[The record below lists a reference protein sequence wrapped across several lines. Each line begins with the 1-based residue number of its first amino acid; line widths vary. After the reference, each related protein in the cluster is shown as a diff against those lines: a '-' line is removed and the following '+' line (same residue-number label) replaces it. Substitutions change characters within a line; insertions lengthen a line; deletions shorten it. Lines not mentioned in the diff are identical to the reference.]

1 MCSVMIPPSSGPIA
15 RAIAETPAQIPIAV
29 PRSRAWNVAEM
40 IDSVAGIIS
49 AAPTPWT
56 PRAAISSVAPDER
69 PQASEESVKT
79 IRPIVKIS
87 RRPSRSP
94 SFPPVSSSE
103 AKLRAEAATVHS
115 SSDVLIPRSA
125 LIAGSA
131 TFTTVLSS
139 MIMKRAKQSAP
150 NVHQRRFSSAKIF
163 ARTAPP
169 TGRKLACTR
178 LALTSQ
184 SVKVTLAGVEV
195 IWRPDQEARERTN
208 ALRLARKL
216 GFDDYAS
223 LVRFSQDE
231 PERFWPAAIED
242 MELEFSR
249 PWDAVVDES
258 RGPEWATWFVGGRLN
273 LAWNCVHRWAQ
284 GERADAPAAV
294 WQSEDG
300 QRRSLTYREV
310 SAEVTRLAEALARL
324 GVEPGDRVALFLPMS
339 PEVAIAS
346 HACAHLGA
354 IQVPIFSGF
363 AAPAIAARLQHSEAK
378 VVVTAD
384 GSLRRGR
391 EVPMKELVDE
401 AVRESPSVEHVVV
414 WQRLGNG
421 AAMQAG
427 RDVFWSDAVAGSPGE
442 LEPLE
447 VDSEHPYLLTYT
459 SGTTGLPKGVL
470 HVQGGFLVSI
480 TREVAYQADA
490 RPEDVIHFVTD
501 MGWIMGPWEVV
512 GGMALGCTIVFAEGA
527 PDWPAADR
535 LWGLVDSE
543 RVSIL
548 GLSPTLVRALIPH
561 GAELVERHD
570 VSPLRV
576 LVTTGEP
583 WNPEPYRWLFEHVGG
598 GRCPIINCSG
608 GTEVGACFLSP
619 TPAVPIKACSLGG
632 PALGMAMDVV
642 DADGLS
648 VRGEV
653 GELVCR
659 RPFPGM
665 TRGFWGDPERYLD
678 TYWRRLPGIWVHGD
692 WAFVD
697 DEGFWFLHGRSDDTL
712 NIAGKRLGPSELES
726 AVVAHPAV
734 AEAAAV
740 GVPHEVKGEVAWVF
754 CALVPGVE
762 PSDELAAEL
771 RGLAAD
777 ELGKA
782 FAPERVLFVS
792 ALPKTRS
799 AKIVRRAVRAKALGT
814 DPGDLSSLENPETLE
829 EIEHVATN

>member
-1 MCSVMIPPSSGPIA
+1 MEPL
-15 RAIAETPAQIPIAV
+15 
-29 PRSRAWNVAEM
+29 
-40 IDSVAGIIS
+40 
-49 AAPTPWT
+49 WT
-56 PRAAISSVAPDER
+56 P
-69 PQASEESVKT
+69 SEEV
-79 IRPIVKIS
+79 
-87 RRPSRSP
+87 
-94 SFPPVSSSE
+94 
-103 AKLRAEAATVHS
+103 
-115 SSDVLIPRSA
+115 
-125 LIAGSA
+125 
-131 TFTTVLSS
+131 
-139 MIMKRAKQSAP
+139 
-150 NVHQRRFSSAKIF
+150 
-163 ARTAPP
+163 
-169 TGRKLACTR
+169 
-178 LALTSQ
+178 
-184 SVKVTLAGVEV
+184 
-195 IWRPDQEARERTN
+195 RERSN

-216 GFDDYAS
+216 GFEEYAS
-223 LVRFSQDE
+223 LVRFSAEE

-242 MELEFSR
+242 MGLEFAR
-249 PWDAVVDES
+249 RWDAVVDES

-273 LAWNCVHRWAQ
+273 LAWNCVHRWAR
-284 GERADAPAAV
+284 GPRADAAAAV
-294 WQSEDG
+294 WQGEDG
-300 QRRSLTYREV
+300 TRRSVSYREL
-310 SAEVTRLAEALARL
+310 SEEVTRLAEALAAL
-324 GVEPGDRVALFLPMS
+324 GVEAGDRVAIFLPMS

-354 IQVPIFSGF
+354 VQVPVFSGF
-363 AAPAIAARLQHSEAK
+363 AAPAIAARLQHSQAK

-401 AVRESPSVEHVVV
+401 AVAQSPSVEHVVV
-414 WQRLGNG
+414 WRRLGREVP
-421 AAMQAG
+421 MQPG
-427 RDVFWSDAVAGSPGE
+427 RDVDWAEAVAGAPGE
-442 LEPLE
+442 LEPLD

-459 SGTTGLPKGVL
+459 SGTTGAPKGVL
-470 HVQGGFLVSI
+470 HVQAGFLVSI
-480 TREVAYQADA
+480 TREVCYQADA

-535 LWGLVDSE
+535 LWGLVESAG
-543 RVSIL
+543 VTIL

-570 VSPLRV
+570 LSSLRV

-619 TPAVPIKACSLGG
+619 TVAAPIKSCSLGG

-642 DADGLS
+642 DSEGRSL
-648 VRGEV
+648 RGEV

-692 WAFVD
+692 WASVD
-697 DEGFWFLHGRSDDTL
+697 EDGYWFLHGRSDDTL
-712 NIAGKRLGPSELES
+712 NIAGKRLGPAELES

-740 GVPHEVKGEVAWVF
+740 GVPHEMKGEVAWVF

-762 PSDELAAEL
+762 PSEGLAAEL
-771 RGLAAD
+771 RELAARA
-777 ELGKA
+777 LGKA

-799 AKIVRRAVRAKALGT
+799 AKIVRRAVRATALGT
-814 DPGDLSSLENPETLE
+814 DPGDLSSLENPETLD
-829 EIEHVATN
+829 EIARASESLAP